1 MKIKHSYKIE
11 NIRFFDKKSKVQACV
26 RTLTTAKEHF
36 NKKSLSLKS
45 VAWAAND
52 EEGKDWALDKIIH
65 SAVKIISLL
74 DSENKQSVLNMLQ
87 F

>member
-11 NIRFFDKKSKVQACV
+11 NIRFIDKKSKVQACV

-36 NKKSLSLKS
+36 SKKSLSLNS